1 MLAAA
6 MLLPFASQAQNT
18 LTVADGTN
26 TNSYVPVYGLY
37 VDDFVRCQTIY
48 PAGEIAS
55 SALAYDMTGGTITGL
70 TYYLSTPATDSWGA
84 ASFVVKMME
93 VTSTT
98 LSGFVDMTNA
108 TTVYTG
114 SLDATQSTMEI
125 TFSTP
130 YVYQGGNLLIEIYNT
145 LEGTYKSAS
154 FYGVNTTG
162 ASWQGNNSTSVDNI
176 TGSTRAFIPKT
187 TFTFTGGTEI
197 SCRFVTNLHVDVLQ
211 TTSSSLTLSWTDNLN
226 TSATY
231 SVYAVDATGST
242 LVQSN
247 IADTTYTVTG
257 LNANTEY
264 TFGVVANCSATEE
277 ATMQTTSGRTAC
289 STISLPYTD
298 GFEVIPSGSYQMPFC
313 WSRYT
318 SAFTTSTTYPYSYS
332 GNAHTGSRSL
342 YFYGTTGDSY
352 PDTMVAIMPQLDVTV
367 FPMNG
372 NRVAFWAKM
381 GEASNSKN
389 VYVGTMTDPNDP
401 ATFTLVDSVLV
412 SGNTYTMYSV
422 SLNNANATDSY
433 VAFVVL
439 KGTGTMYIDDVT
451 LEEMPSC
458 LEITNLTASDITSS
472 SITLTWNDNANS
484 SATYTVYNMADTTVI
499 ASNITATPG
508 TANGIS
514 YTVTSLDANTQYT
527 FGVQANCTAGD
538 AAIMTVSA
546 RTSCATESLPFTED
560 FSVSLS
566 NNPCWR
572 GANIIYAAG
581 VTPTLGSI
589 TGWNYQSSVNNGL
602 PAGHYRVNIYGTSC
616 KYWLITPS
624 IDFTTATNPLLT
636 FDAAFT
642 VYSSTSSDPANTT
655 NIADDKF
662 MILASTDDGATWTT
676 ASVMDLT
683 QLASSSYLTQ
693 YVDLSTFAGETVR
706 IAFYAESTVSGGD
719 NNLHID
725 NISIDESTGDIC
737 FAPTSLAVS
746 NITETG
752 ATLTWEGTANS
763 YNVYAITATD
773 TTFVQNVTDTIFTI
787 TGLNAMSNYTYGVE
801 SVCGSD
807 LSNIVTISFSTPCTA
822 VNLPYTETF
831 ESTSASRN
839 CWELVAT
846 SNIGGSNGMG
856 FVTVNGRETLRFSS
870 FSYASDYNQ
879 YGYSPVMN
887 VSSDATGLMV
897 NVVYATYGAS
907 DILNFG
913 YITATDTVWD
923 PTDYTTTG
931 NNDFQTLSAMIPASA
946 TQLAVHYY
954 GNCSYYAWIDSV
966 SVVELTGDYCY
977 PVSSIDIDDVTAN
990 SVTLSWSDANNTGA
1004 TYTVYEVTAAGETVI
1019 ASNISGTTYTV
1030 TGLNASTDYTFGVV
1044 ANCSATSAS
1053 SMSTVSVATG
1063 CANGSCNIYIYAQD
1077 GYGDGWNGNGINVMY
1092 GTTTVNTYSMPS
1104 QDLSNTVIYD
1114 TAAISVCV
1122 GQPLSFS
1129 WVAGQFPD
1137 EVSFDIANANGTVLF
1152 SDSGSNMTAGTVFF
1166 TMDSCTAGAVD
1177 TTATTDSNLVH
1188 ITFAVN
1194 DATMGTTNPAPGTYT
1209 YNVDETFTLSVIPN
1223 TGYRIVDLTADLA
1236 GQTYHLGNIA
1246 SYTDSAYAE
1255 YDSIIFTAIFAED
1268 CPDSVAIPY
1277 VETFETVT
1285 GCWTTANTHVNTGVM
1300 DNTGYQYSG
1309 NGVFVFNYNT
1319 NPPQYFITPRLA
1331 GTGNGVK
1338 VDFYYRVMMPS
1349 YPESFQI
1356 GYSTTTNDTSAFVW
1370 GVEQTN
1376 LTNTT
1381 YAHYSEVISVP
1392 GVKYVSLR
1400 YTAND
1405 MYYLFV
1411 DDFSVSEAPNCLPIT
1426 NLTLTAST
1434 TNSVTLSWTD
1444 AGNTGATY
1452 TIYDMNDTSV
1462 VATGIT
1468 TTSYTVANL
1477 ATATNY
1483 TFGVA
1488 ANCSATETSN
1498 IITINVGTECDIIS
1512 TFPYTQNFNAAP
1524 SCWTMIDAD
1533 GDGYCWELI
1542 TGGIHSASYDN
1553 NVGALT
1559 PDNWLITPQFQL
1571 AANTNY
1577 EVTWNANPQDA
1588 SWPAEHYGLYVST
1601 TSNTDTNA
1609 FTLVQEWTL
1618 TSAGHVPVVN
1628 LSSYAGQNIYLAFR
1642 HWNCT
1647 DMFRIAIDNFEL
1659 REAAGAN
1666 QITVTLTQNNPM
1678 YGSVSGSGI
1687 YTIGDNVT
1695 VSATPAED
1703 YQFSRWMDAAGSV
1716 VSTANPYTFVAA
1728 TDITLQAIFIST
1740 SAETLTITADVN
1752 DSTMGYTTGSGDYT
1766 VGDAAVLTAY
1776 AYNGYNFVNWT
1787 SNGIDLGSANP
1798 LTITVTNNSATYP
1811 IIANFEPNTAQR
1823 YLTLTTAVNDP
1834 AMGTMAPA
1842 PGTYQL
1848 SVGDT
1853 VDFIAFPNEGYRYA
1867 SANVTVSMMGV
1878 TLYDSTVN
1886 FSLDYLTLVVEP
1898 EMLGTEISVTVNFE
1912 EGDPIVN
1919 NYLTLV
1925 TAVNDP
1931 NMGTITPAPGTYQ
1944 YALGESI
1951 NFSATPNDGYHLDNA
1966 HVTASYMGMP
1976 MADTVFTDITDLNM
1990 TVTEMMIGFTI
2001 NVTVNFARNNAI
2013 NVAGDLNNINIYPN
2027 PTYGIVNIDA
2037 EDVVKVDVMD
2047 LNGRKVATFE
2057 NSNSF
2062 DLSNLSAGTYMLRI
2076 ETANGTAVKRIVK
2089 K

>member
-1 MLAAA
+1 MKKFLRTLMLAAA

-26 TNSYVPVYGLY
+26 TNSYVPVYGVY

-48 PAGEIAS
+48 PASEIAS

-70 TYYLSTPATDSWGA
+70 TYYLSTPATASWGA

-98 LSGFVDMTNA
+98 LSSFVDMTNA

-162 ASWQGNNSTSVDNI
+162 ASWQGNNGTSVDNI
-176 TGSTRAFIPKT
+176 TGATRAFIPKT

-197 SCRFVTNLHVDVLQ
+197 TCRPVTNLHVDDLQ
-211 TTSSSLTLSWTDNLN
+211 TTPSSLTLSWTDNLN

-247 IADTTYTVTG
+247 ITNTTYTVTG

-277 ATMQTTSGRTAC
+277 ATMQTTSGRT
-289 STISLPYTD
+289 
-298 GFEVIPSGSYQMPFC
+298 
-313 WSRYT
+313 
-318 SAFTTSTTYPYSYS
+318 
-332 GNAHTGSRSL
+332 
-342 YFYGTTGDSY
+342 
-352 PDTMVAIMPQLDVTV
+352 
-367 FPMNG
+367 
-372 NRVAFWAKM
+372 
-381 GEASNSKN
+381 
-389 VYVGTMTDPNDP
+389 
-401 ATFTLVDSVLV
+401 
-412 SGNTYTMYSV
+412 
-422 SLNNANATDSY
+422 
-433 VAFVVL
+433 
-439 KGTGTMYIDDVT
+439 
-451 LEEMPSC
+451 
-458 LEITNLTASDITSS
+458 
-472 SITLTWNDNANS
+472 
-484 SATYTVYNMADTTVI
+484 
-499 ASNITATPG
+499 
-508 TANGIS
+508 
-514 YTVTSLDANTQYT
+514 
-527 FGVQANCTAGD
+527 
-538 AAIMTVSA
+538 
-546 RTSCATESLPFTED
+546 SCATESLPFTED

-572 GANIIYAAG
+572 GASVLYTDG

-589 TGWNYQSSVNNGL
+589 SGWSYQSSVNNGL
-602 PAGHYRVNIYGTSC
+602 PAGHYRVNIFGTTC

-642 VYSSTSSDPANTT
+642 VYTSTSSNPANTT

-662 MILASTDDGATWTT
+662 MILASTDDGTTWTT
-676 ASVMDLT
+676 ASIMDLT

-693 YVDLSTFAGETVR
+693 YVDLSAFAGETVR

-737 FAPTSLAVS
+737 YAPTSLAVS

-752 ATLTWEGTANS
+752 ATLTWDGTANS

-773 TTFVQNVTDTIFTI
+773 TTFVQNVTNTTFTI
-787 TGLNAMSNYTYGVE
+787 SGLNAMSNYTYGVE
-801 SVCGSD
+801 SVCGSNE
-807 LSNIVTISFSTPCTA
+807 SQMVVVSFNTPCTA
-822 VNLPYTETF
+822 VDLPYTETF
-831 ESTSASRN
+831 E
-839 CWELVAT
+839 AT
-846 SNIGGSNGMG
+846 SGSIACWTTDGPGNWTVGTGDNSSTTGAFEG
-856 FVTVNGRETLRFSS
+856 FLNAKITHGSTGDATKLISPVLDNVTDGLKLDFAYVMRAWSS
-870 FSYASDYNQ
+870 DIDELHVYSRADADSAWQQVAAYTDAAATWTVANVIIPGTVYQVAFEFVDG
-879 YGYSPVMN
+879 YGY
-887 VSSDATGLMV
+887 GL
-897 NVVYATYGAS
+897 G
-907 DILNFG
+907 
-913 YITATDTVWD
+913 
-923 PTDYTTTG
+923 
-931 NNDFQTLSAMIPASA
+931 
-946 TQLAVHYY
+946 
-954 GNCSYYAWIDSV
+954 IDSV
-966 SVVELTGDYCY
+966 VFSEMAGDYCY
-977 PVSSIDIDDVTAN
+977 AVSNLTAGNATAN
-990 SVTLSWSDANNTGA
+990 SIDLSWLDANNSGA
-1004 TYTVYEVTAAGETVI
+1004 SYTVYNMADTSVV
-1019 ASNISGTTYTV
+1019 ASNVSGNNYTV
-1030 TGLNASTDYTFGVV
+1030 SGLNASTAYTFGVV

-1053 SMSTVSVATG
+1053 DIVTVSAATG
-1063 CANGSCNIYIYAQD
+1063 CVGGSCNIYVYAQD
-1077 GYGDGWNGNGINVMY
+1077 SYGDGWNGATINFLQNGVNVDS
-1092 GTTTVNTYSMPS
+1092 YSMAG
-1104 QDLSNTVIYD
+1104 QGVSNTVIYD
-1114 TAAISVCV
+1114 TAAVSVCA
-1122 GQPLSFS
+1122 GAPISLNWTSGS
-1129 WVAGQFPD
+1129 WDSEITV
-1137 EVSFDIANANGTVLF
+1137 EIANSFGDVLF
-1152 SDSGSNMTAGTVFF
+1152 TASGSDLTGEFLVL
-1166 TMDSCTAGAVD
+1166 DSCSAVATVD
-1177 TTATTDSNLVH
+1177 TTTGDVT

-1209 YNVDETFTLSVIPN
+1209 YTVGEAFTLSVIPN
-1223 TGYRIVDLTADLA
+1223 AGYRIVDLTADLA
-1236 GQTYHLGNIA
+1236 GTTYHLGNIS

-1277 VETFETVT
+1277 VETFDNGT
-1285 GCWTTANTHVNTGVM
+1285 GCWTTANTHVNTGVIN
-1300 DNTGYQYSG
+1300 NTGYQYSG
-1309 NGVFVFNYNT
+1309 SGVFVFNYNT

-1338 VDFYYRVMMPS
+1338 VEFYYKVMMPS

-1376 LTNTT
+1376 LSNTT

-1411 DDFSVSEAPNCLPIT
+1411 DDFSVSEAPNCLPVT

-1533 GDGYCWELI
+1533 GDGYCWQLI

-1553 NVGALT
+1553 NDGVLT
-1559 PDNWLITPQFQL
+1559 PDNWLITPHFQL

-1577 EVTWNANPQDA
+1577 EVTWNADPQDA

-1647 DMFRIAIDNFEL
+1647 NMFRIAIDNFEL

-1678 YGSVSGSGI
+1678 YGSVSGSGV

-1798 LTITVTNNSATYP
+1798 LTITVTNNSAMYP

-1867 SANVTVSMMGV
+1867 SANVTVSMMGIP
-1878 TLYDSTVN
+1878 LYDTTVT
-1886 FSLDYLTLVVEP
+1886 FSLDYLNMVVEP
-1898 EMLGTEISVTVNFE
+1898 EMIGTEITVTVNFE

-1919 NYLTLV
+1919 EYLTLV

-1944 YALGESI
+1944 YALGETI

-1976 MADTVFTDITDLNM
+1976 VADTVFTDITDLNM